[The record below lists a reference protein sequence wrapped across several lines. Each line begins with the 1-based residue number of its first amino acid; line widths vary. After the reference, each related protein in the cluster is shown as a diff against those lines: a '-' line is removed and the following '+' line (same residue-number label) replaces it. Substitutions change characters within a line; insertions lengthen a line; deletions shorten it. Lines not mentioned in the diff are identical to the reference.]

1 MTRKKYERDYE
12 GEAIA
17 EVYGRDDSSDE
28 EEEVIEIYD
37 PWEDLQKYMDE
48 TLQHCGSACWISKWF
63 CAVDIIKILELKENP
78 SAKQCI
84 RSYLF
89 PFETNDD
96 INELLDIVWA
106 MLETCRLEPTL
117 TQLYTVTLELL
128 AERTKYYYVNDTVK
142 HRSIVNKNFF
152 N

>member
-1 MTRKKYERDYE
+1 MTRKKYDRDTE

-17 EVYGRDDSSDE
+17 EVYGRDDSSDD
-28 EEEVIEIYD
+28 EEEVTEPYD
-37 PWEDLQKYMDE
+37 PCQDLQKFMDE
-48 TLQHCGSACWISKWF
+48 HIPSCGSACWITKWF
-63 CAVDIIKILELKENP
+63 SAVDIIKIFELEENP
-78 SAKQCI
+78 SSKQCI
-84 RSYLF
+84 CRYLF

-96 INELLDIVWA
+96 VNDLLDIVWA

-117 TQLYTVTLELL
+117 THLYTATLELL
-128 AERTKYYYVNDTVK
+128 AERTKYYYVNDTVR